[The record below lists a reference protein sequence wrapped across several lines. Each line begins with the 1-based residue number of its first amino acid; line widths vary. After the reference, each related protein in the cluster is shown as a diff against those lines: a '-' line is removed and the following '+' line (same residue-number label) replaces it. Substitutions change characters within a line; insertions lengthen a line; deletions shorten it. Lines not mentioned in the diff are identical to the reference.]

1 MKLGNRTIALIAAL
15 IVLAV
20 AGLAYSAGG
29 QMRLADAGAQSAR
42 EASLHAYRVAQS
54 LKASTAGYELTL
66 NEFYST
72 VLDFSAYAKKSA
84 EQKATIERELSI
96 LATLPDAEPK
106 AIAQIRQLYKD
117 IDNYR
122 ADLEKALT
130 AAGGQDWDRAREALY
145 KMNVLSVQAIH
156 RADEI
161 GQFAN
166 DRAVALDKRWQ
177 EDGSQARMLLNA
189 ATGLAVLA
197 AIVLLLGSLLRPNQ
211 ATA

>member
-1 MKLGNRTIALIAAL
+1 MNLGNRTIAFIAAL

-29 QMRLADAGAQSAR
+29 QMRVADAGAQTAR
-42 EASLHAYRVAQS
+42 EASLHAYRAAQS
-54 LKASTAGYELTL
+54 LKALTAGYELTL

-72 VLDFSAYAKKSA
+72 VLEFSAYEKKSG
-84 EQKATIERELSI
+84 EQKAAIERELSS

-106 AIAQIRQLYKD
+106 AIAQIRQLYKE

-122 ADLEKALT
+122 LDLEKALT

-161 GQFAN
+161 GKFAN
-166 DRAVALDKRWQ
+166 DRALALDKRWQ
-177 EDGSQARMLLNA
+177 ADGSQALTLLHI

-197 AIVLLLGSLLRPNQ
+197 ALVLLLGALLLPKQ

>member
-1 MKLGNRTIALIAAL
+1 MKIGSRTIAFIAAI

-20 AGLAYSAGG
+20 AGLSYSAGG
-29 QMRLADAGAQSAR
+29 QMRVADAGAQSAR

-54 LKASTAGYELTL
+54 LKALTAGYELTL

-72 VLDFSAYAKKSA
+72 VLEFSAYEKKSG
-84 EQKATIERELSI
+84 EQRASIERELST
-96 LATLPDAEPK
+96 LSTLPDTDPK
-106 AIAQIRQLYKD
+106 AITQIRQLYKD

-122 ADLEKALT
+122 LDLEQALNAT
-130 AAGGQDWDRAREALY
+130 GGQDWDRAREALY

-161 GQFAN
+161 GKFAN
-166 DRAVALDKRWQ
+166 DRAVTLDKRWQ
-177 EDGSQARMLLNA
+177 ADGSQALMLLRI

-197 AIVLLLGSLLRPNQ
+197 AVVLLLGALLRPKQ
-211 ATA
+211 AAA

>member
-1 MKLGNRTIALIAAL
+1 MKIGNRSIAFFAALIA
-15 IVLAV
+15 LAV

-29 QMRLADAGAQSAR
+29 QMRIADAGAQSAR
-42 EASLHAYRVAQS
+42 EASLHAYRAAQS
-54 LKASTAGYELTL
+54 LKALTAGYELTL

-72 VLDFSAYAKKSA
+72 VLEFSAYAKKSG
-84 EQKATIERELSI
+84 EQKAAIERELTTLGS
-96 LATLPDAEPK
+96 LPDADPK
-106 AIAQIRQLYKD
+106 AIGQIRQLYKD

-122 ADLEKALT
+122 LDLEKALN
-130 AAGGQDWDRAREALY
+130 APEGQDWDRAREALY

-161 GQFAN
+161 GKYAN

-177 EDGSQARMLLNA
+177 ADGSQALMLLHVA
-189 ATGLAVLA
+189 AGLAVLA
-197 AIVLLLGSLLRPNQ
+197 AIVLLLGALLRPKQ